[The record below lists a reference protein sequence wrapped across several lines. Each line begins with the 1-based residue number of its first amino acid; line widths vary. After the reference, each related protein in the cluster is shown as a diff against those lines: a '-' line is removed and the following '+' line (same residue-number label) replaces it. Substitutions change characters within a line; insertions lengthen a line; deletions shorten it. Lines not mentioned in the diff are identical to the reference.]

1 MRLTILL
8 GVALA
13 ASATSVNAALAM
25 TSLCAAAKAPLEADV
40 KLAVA
45 VEVALGAVA
54 YDATAADCQ
63 YPLKL
68 LRYASADVLLTQ
80 DGVPGQ
86 GCAQCGALLSAVVIQ
101 RLNGA
106 MNPVARF
113 REFAKLGAFGWVA
126 DLTPITIDGDDAFV
140 AESEA
145 SADGRRTTRLDF
157 FAFHGGALTDLD
169 PTPPVVI
176 ATDGPKDAPSVK
188 ATWFFDPI
196 DKTSLVVDYKIEIK
210 GASRIERA
218 VWRLQGGH
226 LTLSRGKPPPETA
239 R

>member
-8 GVALA
+8 GVALTA
-13 ASATSVNAALAM
+13 AGTLANGASAT
-25 TSLCAAAKAPLEADV
+25 TSLCLAAKAPVEADA
-40 KLAVA
+40 KLAMA
-45 VEVALGAVA
+45 VEAALGTVA

-113 REFAKLGAFGWVA
+113 REFAKLGAFGQVA

-145 SADGRRTTRLDF
+145 NADGRRTTRLDF

-169 PTPPVVI
+169 PTPQVVI
-176 ATDGPKDAPSVK
+176 VTDGAMDAPSVK

-196 DKTSLVVDYKIEIK
+196 DKTSLVVDYKIESK
-210 GASRIERA
+210 GESRIARA
-218 VWRLQGGH
+218 VWRLQAGH
-226 LTLSRGKPPPETA
+226 LTLARGKPPPETA

>member
-8 GVALA
+8 GFALF
-13 ASATSVNAALAM
+13 ASATSASAAPAV
-25 TSLCAAAKAPLEADV
+25 TSLCTTAKAPVEADP
-40 KLAVA
+40 KLAAA
-45 VEVALGAVA
+45 VEAAFGAVA

-86 GCAQCGALLSAVVIQ
+86 DCAQCGALLSAVVIQ

-106 MNPVARF
+106 MNPFARF
-113 REFAKLGAFGWVA
+113 REFAKLGAFGRVA
-126 DLTPITIDGDDAFV
+126 DIAPITIDGDDAFA
-140 AESEA
+140 AESER
-145 SADGRRTTRLDF
+145 SVDGRRTTSLDF
-157 FAFHGGALTDLD
+157 FAFHAGALTDLD

-176 ATDGPKDAPSVK
+176 AVDGGKEAPSVK

-196 DKTSLVVDYKIEIK
+196 DKTSLVVDYKIEAK